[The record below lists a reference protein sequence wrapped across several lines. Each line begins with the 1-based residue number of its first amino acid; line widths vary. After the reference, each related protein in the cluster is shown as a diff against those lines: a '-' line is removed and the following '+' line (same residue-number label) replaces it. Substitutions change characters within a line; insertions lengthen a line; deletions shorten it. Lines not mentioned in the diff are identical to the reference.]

1 MVWARGIEVGHLT
14 GGEIDGGGDRTRWW
28 WRLMEAKGLGF
39 ERRPAVA
46 FKGEG
51 ERSEVR
57 SGAGCRAPG
66 RCSAATWCPP
76 ARGEEEGEKGE
87 KNEPRSASRAR
98 CLPLPPRPRASATAC
113 AAEPPTPRRLTVE
126 RRWWHRE

>member
-1 MVWARGIEVGHLT
+1 MVWARGIEVGRLT
-14 GGEIDGGGDRTRWW
+14 GGEIDGGGEGTRWW

-66 RCSAATWCPP
+66 RCSRGDVVP
-76 ARGEEEGEKGE
+76 AGERRGGGGERGEE
-87 KNEPRSASRAR
+87 
-98 CLPLPPRPRASATAC
+98 
-113 AAEPPTPRRLTVE
+113 
-126 RRWWHRE
+126 

>member
-1 MVWARGIEVGHLT
+1 MVWVRGIEVGRLT
-14 GGEIDGGGDRTRWW
+14 GGEIDGGGEGTRWW

-66 RCSAATWCPP
+66 RCSPATWCPP

-98 CLPLPPRPRASATAC
+98 CLPLPPRPRASATS
-113 AAEPPTPRRLTVE
+113 PSSR
-126 RRWWHRE
+126 

>member
-1 MVWARGIEVGHLT
+1 MVWARGIEVGRLT
-14 GGEIDGGGDRTRWW
+14 GGEIDGDDEGTRWW

-46 FKGEG
+46 FKGEE

-66 RCSAATWCPP
+66 RCSPATWCPP
-76 ARGEEEGEKGE
+76 ARGEEEKHD
-87 KNEPRSASRAR
+87 PRSASRAR
-98 CLPLPPRPRASATAC
+98 CLPLPPRPRAFTTAC
-113 AAEPPTPRRLTVE
+113 ASEPPTPRCLTVE
-126 RRWWHRE
+126 RRWWC